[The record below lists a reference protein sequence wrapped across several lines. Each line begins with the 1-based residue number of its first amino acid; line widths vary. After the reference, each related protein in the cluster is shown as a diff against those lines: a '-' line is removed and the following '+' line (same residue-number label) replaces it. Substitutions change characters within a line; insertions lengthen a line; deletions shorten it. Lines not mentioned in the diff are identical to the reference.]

1 MPWIAPA
8 IMAVGSVASA
18 AINANKKGGAV
29 GGAGEMMPSGNGFT
43 DSSMNNSGFVVT
55 TNGSTAKVTAN
66 TDRTQS
72 PQMAATTP
80 LMMGGTGGGLGIDT
94 TTLLILAGML
104 LIVKRKK

>member
-1 MPWIAPA
+1 M
-8 IMAVGSVASA
+8 
-18 AINANKKGGAV
+18 GG
-29 GGAGEMMPSGNGFT
+29 MMPGGNGFT

-80 LMMGGTGGGLGIDT
+80 LMMGGMGGGLGMDT
-94 TTLLILAGML
+94 TTLLILGGL
-104 LIVKRKK
+104 LLMMKKGK